1 MMGRSLALFAVV
13 LVLLLASC
21 SYTWVKVDAEASN
34 IRWQVTD
41 IATLQTMPGCEA
53 AIACAI
59 SFPSINICVILA
71 TTKIEDTPAF
81 IVEHE
86 KKHCEGF
93 AHK

>member
-1 MMGRSLALFAVV
+1 MLSRSLFAVM
-13 LVLLLASC
+13 LVAFLASC
-21 SYTWVKVDAEASN
+21 SYTWTKVDTQASN

-41 IATLQTMPGCEA
+41 IATIRAMPGCEA

-59 SFPSINICVILA
+59 PFPSRNICVVLA
-71 TTKIEDTPAF
+71 TTKIENTPAF

-93 AHK
+93 THK